1 MTEPSNSAA
10 AQHVEKVEPLEDL
23 EVEHRRLSERRRRLH
38 EAIDV
43 LERAGSLKPDSAALL
58 ARYKRTE
65 RSVSWDRGVLYRKI
79 RGLRAGAATRGSE
92 GATPAED
99 LQRSLPGGSVDKMPE
114 HAGTGGVFDTPA
126 REVSL

>member
-1 MTEPSNSAA
+1 MTDQSNSAA
-10 AQHVEKVEPLEDL
+10 TQHVEHVEPLEGL
-23 EVEHRRLSERRRRLH
+23 EEEHRRLSERRRRLH

-79 RGLRAGAATRGSE
+79 RELRAAEATRGS
-92 GATPAED
+92 GAADPAED
-99 LQRSLPGGSVDKMPE
+99 LQRRIPGDSIDLTPE
-114 HAGTGGVFDTPA
+114 LAGTAGVSDPSA
-126 REVSL
+126 REVRL

>member
-10 AQHVEKVEPLEDL
+10 AEHVEHVEPLEDL
-23 EVEHRRLSERRRRLH
+23 EEEHLRLSDKRKRLH

-43 LERAGSLKPDSAALL
+43 LERVGSLKPDSAALL

-79 RGLRAGAATRGSE
+79 RELRAGEATRGSE

-114 HAGTGGVFDTPA
+114 LAGTAGVFDPSA